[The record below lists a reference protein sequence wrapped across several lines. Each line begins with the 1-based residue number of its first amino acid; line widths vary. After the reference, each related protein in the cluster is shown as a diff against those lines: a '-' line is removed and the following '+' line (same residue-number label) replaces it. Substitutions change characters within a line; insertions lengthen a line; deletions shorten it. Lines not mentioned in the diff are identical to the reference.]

1 MYSFSGKINKSLLR
15 FITFIFILT
24 GCQSEP
30 DKLKGRTIF
39 KISAKNQNLIYKFK
53 APFEI
58 KVREVETNRKV
69 DIADSISKPLKLSEI
84 FDQERFRL
92 VKLESVEGAF
102 LREVSKIILNQLG
115 IFILDAKVTKQIVWF
130 NHNGGFIKNFSFS
143 NIKMKSPEDFDVKD
157 GILSIIDQESQLFTF
172 KLFAG
177 QAKQFKQFKLP
188 FVASSIK
195 IVDTATILCFNKSYD
210 FQPFS
215 FLTINI
221 NDSSI
226 TGSAIPIRHESMTKF
241 IERFPIK
248 SASSNNEIICGV
260 PNYDTIYKVKNGT
273 ISPFLVFNFGK
284 YAIPA
289 NAYEKAEDFKKFG
302 YKARSRRSDYSFETS
317 KYFTAS
323 FSNYLINWVV
333 FNKKNQ
339 TCIFYKSLGDDL
351 SGGIFNKFPIAAYD
365 DSLIQIGSS
374 EILLKIA
381 SVLNKMKNK
390 NSFQTELTKFAAA
403 TKERDNPLLL
413 LYVPKDIK

>member
-1 MYSFSGKINKSLLR
+1 MCSSSSKINKSLLCS
-15 FITFIFILT
+15 ITFIFVLA

-30 DKLKGRTIF
+30 DKLKGRTVF
-39 KISAKNQNLIYKFK
+39 KSSVENQNLIYKFK
-53 APFEI
+53 APFKI

-102 LREVSKIILNQLG
+102 LREVSKIIFNQLG
-115 IFILDAKVTKQIVWF
+115 IFILDAKFTKQIVWF
-130 NHNGGFIKNFSFS
+130 NHNGGFIRNFSIS
-143 NIKMKSPEDFDVKD
+143 NIKMRAPQDFDVKD
-157 GILSIIDQESQLFTF
+157 GMLSIIDQESQLFTF
-172 KLFAG
+172 KLFADKAE
-177 QAKQFKQFKLP
+177 QTHKYKLP
-188 FVASSIK
+188 FVAFSIK
-195 IVDTATILCFNKSYD
+195 IIDAAKILCFNQSSD

-226 TGSAIPIRHESMTKF
+226 TGSAIPIKHESMTKF
-241 IERFPIK
+241 IERFPIR
-248 SASSNNEIICGV
+248 SNSFNNEIICGV
-260 PNYDTIYKVKNGT
+260 PNYDTIYKIKNDT

-284 YAIPA
+284 YAIPP

-333 FNKKNQ
+333 FNKKSQ
-339 TCIFYKSLGDDL
+339 ACIFYKSLGDDL
-351 SGGIFNKFPIAAYD
+351 SGGIFNQFPIAAYD

-381 SVLNKMKNK
+381 PVLNKIKSK
-390 NSFQTELTKFAAA
+390 NSFQAGLTKLAAS

-413 LYVPKDIK
+413 IYVSKDIK